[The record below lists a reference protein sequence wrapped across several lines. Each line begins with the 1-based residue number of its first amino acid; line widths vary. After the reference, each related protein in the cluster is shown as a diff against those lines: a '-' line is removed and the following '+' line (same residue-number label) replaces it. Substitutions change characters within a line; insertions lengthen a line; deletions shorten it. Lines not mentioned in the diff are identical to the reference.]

1 MGKRLK
7 YKSQHHKSPRGD
19 VGMIMSDIP
28 SSNIFTD
35 MFPRTRDIK
44 KIINKWNFIKIK
56 SFCMAKE
63 NSIKNEKRTNYMGK
77 THLPMIPRTMV

>member
-44 KIINKWNFIKIK
+44 KIINKWHFIKIK

-63 NSIKNEKRTNYMGK
+63 
-77 THLPMIPRTMV
+77 IPYFSPFLFPLSFLLRK